1 MRMDGRRWTWTRRA
15 ALVVAAGALTA
26 GCGDDATGP
35 GGGAAGPAGALA
47 QVVGDAAQDV
57 VVDNEPSFES
67 AAFFAPHIATLLS
80 TAPEPPGRTAT
91 ALVQQVSCF
100 AESVLGMTYDY
111 DFSASGYLATN
122 QSGAPVNGARFLLYA
137 LNSSGSPQQGSQ
149 LGQLDVTCTAEPT
162 GPSSFSVVFSLSIV
176 AGNVSVL
183 TMNMSGP
190 VNVGS
195 GIRQVNG
202 SGSLTSADGSRT
214 IAFEG
219 GDAAGGVA
227 GGGAFGFSLDPAA
240 GVTAAFARFNQQ
252 DGTFY
257 VLVSATKQPVVT
269 EIPEW
274 AFEAYPEGTGQTY
287 SGATPVRLTGADIGT
302 GVFACIGGSFT
313 TPQITASS
321 DCSDGEYEIE
331 NVGSAERQAVGAA
344 YDALRSMW
352 TTLFDVLDLGIE
364 VALAAMTG

>member
-47 QVVGDAAQDV
+47 QVVGDAARDV

-80 TAPEPPGRTAT
+80 TPPEPPTGTVP

-100 AESVLGMTYDY
+100 SESVLGMTYDY
-111 DFSASGYLATN
+111 DFSASGYAATN
-122 QSGAPVNGARFLLYA
+122 QSGAPVNGARFLLYTV
-137 LNSSGSPQQGSQ
+137 NSSGSPQQGSQ

-162 GPSSFSVVFSLSIV
+162 GPSSYSIVFSLSIV
-176 AGNVSVL
+176 SGNVSVL

-195 GIRQVNG
+195 GVRQVTG
-202 SGSLTSADGSRT
+202 SGSLGSADGSRT

-219 GDAAGGVA
+219 GDLA
-227 GGGAFGFSLDPAA
+227 GGGSGGSFAFDLVPAD
-240 GVTAAFARFNQQ
+240 GVTASFARLAQQ
-252 DGTFY
+252 DGSFY
-257 VLVSATKQPVVT
+257 VLVSARKQPVLT
-269 EIPEW
+269 ELPEW
-274 AFEAYPEGTGQTY
+274 AFDAYPEGTGGSF
-287 SGATPVRLTGADIGT
+287 SGTSPIWLTGADIGT
-302 GVFACIGGSFT
+302 GVFACIGGSYT
-313 TPQITASS
+313 APDITASS
-321 DCSDGEYEIE
+321 DCSNGEYEIE
-331 NVGSAERQAVGAA
+331 NVGSAERQATAES
-344 YDALRSMW
+344 YSALRSMW
-352 TTLFDVLDLGIE
+352 TALFDVLDIGID
-364 VALAAMTG
+364 VALASMTG